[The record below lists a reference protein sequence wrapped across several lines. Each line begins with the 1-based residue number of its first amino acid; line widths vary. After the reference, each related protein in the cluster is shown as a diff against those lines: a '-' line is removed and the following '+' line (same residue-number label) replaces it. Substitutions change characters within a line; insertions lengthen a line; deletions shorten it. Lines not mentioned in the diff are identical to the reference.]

1 MGSRGGLNLNLAH
14 RVLDL
19 NSLGLPDCSYS
30 FESGRELVYRLRLS
44 PTAASRIYKCELRVS
59 RGSTAPRMIVVE
71 PDLQVLAGDRLL
83 PHVYPYVGKGTSLCL
98 WHPKSQEWNSTMRL
112 SNTFI
117 PWTLRWLWYFEDWLS
132 SDEWAG
138 GGLHPGAFRRSY
150 GVRSKKKRVSDDTIR
165 AF

>member
-1 MGSRGGLNLNLAH
+1 MRPRGGLNLNLAH

-30 FESGRELVYRLRLS
+30 FKSGRELEYRLTLS
-44 PTAASRIYKCELRVS
+44 PTAASRIYKCELRVP
-59 RGSTAPRMIVVE
+59 RGSTAPRMIVVD
-71 PDLQVLAGDRLL
+71 PDLQLLAGNRAL
-83 PHVYPYVGKGTSLCL
+83 PHVYPFAGKGTFLCL

-112 SNTFI
+112 SNTLI

-138 GGLHPGAFRRSY
+138 DGLHPGASRRTY
-150 GVRSKKKRVSDDTIR
+150 GVRANRKGRSDDTTR
-165 AF
+165 TL